1 MNVHSFSYLDKM
13 IKAET
18 DRINRNTIDIAQM
31 VCYIKFNELW
41 KENFS
46 SFNEYVKE
54 ELKLRKSTLSSY
66 TQVVY
71 KFCEKDEYSNTG
83 YCVKSLFR
91 DYQFSQLKEMTFLT
105 EEEISQLKIN
115 SSMSVRDIRK
125 LVKEYIKVL
134 DGSKD
139 NSEKAEEV
147 KEDKKVKE
155 DNSILKYN
163 HSYIDDS
170 IFRFFDCDKCNV
182 KDMKKTVSVDTGLRY
197 LRNQIVKDNE
207 YVYVVVKVPKNY
219 IEKEN
224 LK

>member
-1 MNVHSFSYLDKM
+1 MKVHSFSYLDKM

-46 SFNEYVKE
+46 SFNEYVKK

-134 DGSKD
+134 GGSKENFKED
-139 NSEKAEEV
+139 NDV
-147 KEDKKVKE
+147 KEDT
-155 DNSILKYN
+155 NILNYN

-219 IEKEN
+219 IEKE
-224 LK
+224 

>member
-1 MNVHSFSYLDKM
+1 MIVHSFSYMDKM
-13 IKAET
+13 IKAKT
-18 DRINRNTIDIAQM
+18 DRTNRNTIEIAQM
-31 VCYIKFNELW
+31 VCYIKYNELW

-46 SFNEYVKE
+46 SFNEYVKK

-134 DGSKD
+134 GGSKENFKED
-139 NSEKAEEV
+139 NDV
-147 KEDKKVKE
+147 KEDT
-155 DNSILKYN
+155 NILNYN

-219 IEKEN
+219 IEKE
-224 LK
+224 